1 MESGTSVT
9 SLQRDTGERFVP
21 LRRELGVSSFGINQI
36 VLQPGQRMR
45 IHRHASQEEVYVVLA
60 GTLTLMVEGEA
71 AEHGPD
77 AADPRRPR
85 RPPPARQPRPRAADP
100 AGPGRRSASTR
111 AATPRRSPPGIR
123 SAGASPQE
131 SRCSRRI
138 SAPDELRVGSR
149 SPRGRGGE
157 ERLHQPL
164 DVMSRGLQIGLEPA
178 LAQRRARHRPDAH
191 EPRGGR
197 EPVTRGLEEEPDRR

>member
-45 IHRHASQEEVYVVLA
+45 IHRHANQEEVYVVLA

-77 AADPRRPR
+77 QLIRVAPDVRRQLVNRGQEPVVLL
-85 RPPPARQPRPRAADP
+85 ALGG
-100 AGPGRRSASTR
+100 AGEHQSRDAEAFT
-111 AATPRRSPPGIR
+111 AWDQET
-123 SAGASPQE
+123 GASPQE
-131 SRCSRRI
+131 VPLPPDLG
-138 SAPDELRVGSR
+138 PDELR
-149 SPRGRGGE
+149 
-157 ERLHQPL
+157 
-164 DVMSRGLQIGLEPA
+164 
-178 LAQRRARHRPDAH
+178 
-191 EPRGGR
+191 
-197 EPVTRGLEEEPDRR
+197 